1 VHIIGRTGLGMFLVM
16 AACVVMPVHVVVPVV
31 VSVIMLMRV
40 LTRRILPV
48 DPGFA
53 LAASAN
59 RAHRSISALAPGEL
73 PTRPATA
80 ARFPY
85 PENRTGSDEG
95 TRLREPSRAIAG
107 CRFRNFVDTAR
118 TTRPEP
124 R

>member
-1 VHIIGRTGLGMFLVM
+1 MFLVM

-73 PTRPATA
+73 PTRRATG
-80 ARFPY
+80 ARFPH

-95 TRLREPSRAIAG
+95 PRLRESARAIAG
-107 CRFRNFVDTAR
+107 CRIRTFVDTASM
-118 TTRPEP
+118 TLPEP